1 VSHTVCNLRMCAWWI
16 NSIYDCSKRT
26 NTQGM
31 VITRGGS
38 QPSGKGCFLPTND
51 DNTGLVLAH
60 ISSGPEALAQKV
72 PRAEV
77 VAAFNSVPS
86 EVLFS
91 IFEAWGNATQPSPV
105 LVYCGD
111 TQIGKR
117 LAASQ

>member
-1 VSHTVCNLRMCAWWI
+1 
-16 NSIYDCSKRT
+16 
-26 NTQGM
+26 M